1 MLRNLKV
8 EDFSDYLKLISQLT
22 QVGEVTE
29 KQFVEFVNSQND
41 NFSVLVYQLD
51 DKIVGCVTYLIEQKI
66 QRSYSCVMHI
76 EDVVTD
82 KDYRGRGI
90 SKTLLDKSKEIAKE
104 KNCYKIILDCSLDN
118 IPFYEKIGF
127 CKKEF
132 QMVYRLK
139 ND

>member
-127 CKKEF
+127 SKKEF